1 MKNIAILLIA
11 VLCFMSCKQDAEKQ
25 AEAAKEPTVEYASF
39 GEKIIADDAI
49 DAASMAKH
57 YKGIKVGDSIN
68 AKVRAKVNSVCQ
80 AKGCWMKLDLEN
92 GEEVFVKFKDYAFF
106 VPMNIAGDEV
116 IINGKAFVK
125 ETPVAQLRHYA
136 EDAGKSKEEIEK
148 ITEPKRTLGFLADG
162 VLLATN

>member
-11 VLCFMSCKQDAEKQ
+11 ILCFMSCKQDAEKQ
-25 AEAAKEPTVEYASF
+25 AEAAKETTVEYASF
-39 GEKIIADDAI
+39 GKKIIADDAI

-57 YKGIKVGDSIN
+57 YKGIKAGDSIN

-92 GEEVFVKFKDYAFF
+92 GEEAFVKFKDYAFF

-136 EDAGKSKEEIEK
+136 EDAGKSKAEIEK